1 MSKNKGVS
9 KDVQTPQF
17 LEKKPQNVQT
27 QNLNS
32 RLKQPD
38 LNRKLL
44 TMPIDAKYKAVLGP
58 DTDSLVAYLKHKK
71 KKEKAI
77 QKLKESGKIQ
87 IVKEPKL
94 SIDKSLPQGIYET
107 EEGKLKDISGKII
120 RLNGQA
126 KSLKINQE
134 KQKHEKVQ
142 EMLKIQNNLKD
153 ALNDKGRFL
162 DKNVTIQSSNIKR
175 QKRKLLA
182 FNFIENGNKDVEQV
196 QQQTSI
202 QIENQDEEKVL
213 EKDIQNLTTTIT
225 TTNQTNFKRVCV
237 KRKHHDPIPNI
248 EWWDIPLFPEN
259 QANYIPINIENEQ
272 EHKQPATAHT
282 QEEIQ
287 RNITF
292 LEQLQYTDTNILLD
306 KITKLLEHP
315 KPFVISELV
324 QNREK
329 AALPSFLTK
338 KERKKRLRKLR
349 MDIQKEKQ
357 DKIRLGLQKP
367 SPPRI
372 TLQNMM
378 AILGA
383 EAQIDPSKAEQE
395 VRRQIQARL
404 DKHIKQNEERKLTK
418 EQRGDKLK
426 LKWQKDSAQE
436 IRVAVFRIDDDLSS
450 TNLESKKLKFKVDMN
465 AQQVS
470 LQGVCLI
477 ASQNGQQLVPSI
489 VVAEGGPKG
498 IKFYKKLLLNR
509 IKWRC
514 NDQKSGCT
522 LVWEGVSKQH
532 AFNKWK
538 TIEIKN
544 EAEGKRILAEKGVE
558 QFWDLAMNNHQN

>member
-1 MSKNKGVS
+1 MNKNKGVS

-17 LEKKPQNVQT
+17 LERKPQNLPQS
-27 QNLNS
+27 NLNPKF
-32 RLKQPD
+32 KQPD

-44 TMPIDAKYKAVLGP
+44 TMPIDSKYKDVLGP
-58 DTDSLVAYLKHKK
+58 DTASLVAYLKQKK

-77 QKLKESGKIQ
+77 QKLKDSGKIQ
-87 IVKEPKL
+87 IIKEPKQQ
-94 SIDKSLPQGIYET
+94 IDRSLPQGIYET

-120 RLNGQA
+120 RLNDQA

-134 KQKHEKVQ
+134 RQKLDKIQ

-162 DKNVTIQSSNIKR
+162 DKNVTIQRSNIKR

-182 FNFIENGNKDVEQV
+182 FNFIENGNKDKEQV
-196 QQQTSI
+196 QQTSI
-202 QIENQDEEKVL
+202 QPQDEEK
-213 EKDIQNLTTTIT
+213 EKIEVKEIQNLTTTSV
-225 TTNQTNFKRVCV
+225 QTSFKRVCV
-237 KRKHHDPIPNI
+237 KMKHHDPIPNI
-248 EWWDIPLFPEN
+248 EWWDLPLFPEY
-259 QANYIPINIENEQ
+259 QANYIPLNIESEQ

-287 RNITF
+287 KNITF
-292 LEQLQYTDTNILLD
+292 LEKLQYTDTNILLD

-315 KPFVISELV
+315 KPFIISELV

-338 KERKKRLRKLR
+338 KERKKRLRKIR

-426 LKWQKDSAQE
+426 QKWQKDAAQE
-436 IRVAVFRIDDDLSS
+436 IRVAVFRIDEDLSS
-450 TNLESKKLKFKVDMN
+450 TDLETKKLKFKVDMN

-477 ASQNGQQLVPSI
+477 ANQNGQQIVPSI
-489 VVAEGGPKG
+489 LVAEGGPKG

-514 NDQKSGCT
+514 DDSKLGCT
-522 LVWEGVSKQH
+522 LVWEGVAKQH
-532 AFNKWK
+532 AFNKWR
-538 TIEIKN
+538 TIEIKS

>member
-17 LEKKPQNVQT
+17 LEKKPQSHQS
-27 QNLNS
+27 QNLNP

-87 IVKEPKL
+87 IVKEPKQ

-120 RLNGQA
+120 RLNDQA

-134 KQKHEKVQ
+134 RQKLEKVQ

-162 DKNVTIQSSNIKR
+162 DKNVTIQSSNIRR

-182 FNFIENGNKDVEQV
+182 FNFIENGNKDAEQV
-196 QQQTSI
+196 QQGSI
-202 QIENQDEEKVL
+202 QIENQGEEKEKVV
-213 EKDIQNLTTTIT
+213 EKDTQNLTTTT
-225 TTNQTNFKRVCV
+225 SQTNFKRVCV
-237 KRKHHDPIPNI
+237 KMKHHDPIPNI
-248 EWWDIPLFPEN
+248 EWWDMPLFPEY

-292 LEQLQYTDTNILLD
+292 LEQLQYTDTTILLD

-338 KERKKRLRKLR
+338 KERKKRLRKIR

-426 LKWQKDSAQE
+426 LKWQKDAAQE

-450 TNLESKKLKFKVDMN
+450 ANLESKKLKFKVDMN

-477 ASQNGQQLVPSI
+477 AAQNGQQVVPSI

-509 IKWRC
+509 IKWRG
-514 NDQKSGCT
+514 DDLKPGCT

-538 TIEIKN
+538 TIEIKS

>member
-1 MSKNKGVS
+1 MNKNKGVS

-17 LEKKPQNVQT
+17 LEKKPQN
-27 QNLNS
+27 LNPK
-32 RLKQPD
+32 LKQSD
-38 LNRKLL
+38 LNRKLF

-58 DTDSLVAYLKHKK
+58 DTASLVAYLKQKK

-77 QKLKESGKIQ
+77 QKLKDSGKIQ
-87 IVKEPKL
+87 IIKEPKQT
-94 SIDKSLPQGIYET
+94 IDKSLPQGIYET

-120 RLNGQA
+120 RLNDQA

-134 KQKHEKVQ
+134 RQKLDKIQ

-162 DKNVTIQSSNIKR
+162 DKNVTIQRSNIKR

-182 FNFIENGNKDVEQV
+182 FNFIENGNIDKEQV
-196 QQQTSI
+196 QQTSV
-202 QIENQDEEKVL
+202 QIQDEEKDKVQVQ
-213 EKDIQNLTTTIT
+213 EKEIQNLTTTSI
-225 TTNQTNFKRVCV
+225 QTNFKRVCV
-237 KRKHHDPIPNI
+237 KMKHHDPIPNI
-248 EWWDIPLFPEN
+248 EWWDVPLFPEY
-259 QANYIPINIENEQ
+259 QANYIPINIESEQ

-338 KERKKRLRKLR
+338 KERKKRLRKIR

-404 DKHIKQNEERKLTK
+404 DKHIKQNEEKKLTK

-426 LKWQKDSAQE
+426 LKWQKDAAQE

-477 ASQNGQQLVPSI
+477 ANQNGQQVVPSI
-489 VVAEGGPKG
+489 VVVEGGPKG

-514 NDQKSGCT
+514 DESKPGCV
-522 LVWEGVSKQH
+522 LVWEGVAKQH
-532 AFNKWK
+532 AFNKWR
-538 TIEIKN
+538 TIEIKS

>member
-1 MSKNKGVS
+1 MNKNKGVS

-17 LEKKPQNVQT
+17 LEKKPQN
-27 QNLNS
+27 LNPK
-32 RLKQPD
+32 LKQSD
-38 LNRKLL
+38 LNRKLF

-58 DTDSLVAYLKHKK
+58 DTASLVAYLKQKK

-77 QKLKESGKIQ
+77 QKLKDSGKIQ
-87 IVKEPKL
+87 IIKEPKQT
-94 SIDKSLPQGIYET
+94 IDKSLPQGIYET

-120 RLNGQA
+120 RLNDQA

-134 KQKHEKVQ
+134 RQKLDKIQ

-162 DKNVTIQSSNIKR
+162 DKNVTIQRSNLKR

-182 FNFIENGNKDVEQV
+182 FNFIENGNIDKEQV
-196 QQQTSI
+196 QQTSV
-202 QIENQDEEKVL
+202 QIQDEEKDKVQVQ
-213 EKDIQNLTTTIT
+213 EKEIQNLTTTSV
-225 TTNQTNFKRVCV
+225 QTNFKRVCV
-237 KRKHHDPIPNI
+237 KMKHHDPIPNI
-248 EWWDIPLFPEN
+248 EWWDVPLFPEY
-259 QANYIPINIENEQ
+259 QANYIPINIESEQ

-338 KERKKRLRKLR
+338 KERKKRLRKIR

-404 DKHIKQNEERKLTK
+404 DKHIKQNEEKKLTK

-426 LKWQKDSAQE
+426 LKWQKDAAQE

-477 ASQNGQQLVPSI
+477 ANQNGQQVVPSI
-489 VVAEGGPKG
+489 VVVEGGPKG

-514 NDQKSGCT
+514 DESKPGCV
-522 LVWEGVSKQH
+522 LVWEGVAKQH
-532 AFNKWK
+532 AFNKWR
-538 TIEIKN
+538 TIEIKS